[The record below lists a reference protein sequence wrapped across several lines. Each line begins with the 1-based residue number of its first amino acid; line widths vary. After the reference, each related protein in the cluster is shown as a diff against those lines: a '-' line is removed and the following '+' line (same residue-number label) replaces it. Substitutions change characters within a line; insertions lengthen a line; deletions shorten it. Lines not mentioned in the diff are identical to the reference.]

1 MCLTKMERCKCC
13 VTGGLKMETKPTVKR
28 SASDLDVIDLDV
40 YSTARKKAK
49 VSASYLDDID
59 LDDDSTASK
68 NTKGSISDLD
78 DIDLDV
84 DSAPRI
90 CRIKTKVTVNSSL
103 DGGNFSQKTEDFCE
117 AGNADDS
124 GILTGSPSGFTTIR
138 TAVNVENGGM
148 SDWTQDDMSAIAKI
162 ASLQQDAE
170 VIASLVPNVGVSV
183 IYDKL
188 FPIRTNPNRM
198 DIVTTELLDNP
209 PDAAQTDEAPRSK
222 GETVSKPALYED
234 VKSVIHKVKQV
245 AASMKLNPAE
255 IYVLLERHAD
265 AADRTDVVANLFLQ
279 DLKNT
284 AGASNEVDLF
294 DEVQKV
300 ITKVPAANPDQVYAL
315 LESFSSHGDR
325 VQKVV
330 DQLTKVVDK
339 PIVIDDDSLP
349 SEPQL
354 INDDP
359 VFSDMKKVAEMFP
372 EMDRNEI
379 YAYLEAHHDK
389 KDRVLRVTEEIGRSS
404 TGSRST
410 PLSVSSDGGEV
421 TPMKPALQ
429 GACSLQGE
437 VDQLR
442 EIFPDCDPNYLF
454 EQLEEKA
461 NDAQR
466 VKNLAAQMFEKR
478 NYPKIKDMLEKKQK
492 NDRQEQI
499 KNLKFDMENF
509 LSKFPDPVEYFSKT
523 DTNMSDSY
531 KEHCFVYVR
540 NEFDCFTLAHMKKVL
555 EKYNHHLAPAL
566 RELKKLKEEPAET
579 KKRRRKIKRKHS
591 PFPDEPDE
599 RFYHELLFSQNEQR
613 ITDHFV
619 NRELDRKQ
627 KLEAARR
634 NSELYEC
641 GCCFDDE
648 LLFED
653 LSACADGHLFCREC
667 IRRSTESALGEGKTK
682 FPCLTGE
689 CEYDIPL
696 TVLQEVLTSAM
707 FSRMLSRLQEEEIR
721 MAEIPDLVSCPFCNF
736 ATIMSDPS
744 DKVFKCLN
752 PECLKETCR
761 LCKEPNHVPLK
772 CEEVEKQGETSMRTY
787 IENRI
792 SEAMLRTC
800 HRCKKRFYKETGCN
814 RMTCSCGA
822 TSCYVCRKPNIDYS
836 HFQGGRCSNTE
847 DAQKIHLEEM
857 EKAAKEAK
865 AQYLKDH
872 PDADIHSLKYDP
884 RKHVQEY
891 KLTSGFGNRNG
902 DRDTGDDDEEVEDDA
917 DDGIQVVEDEWS
929 DDDGLGYYFYF

>member
-1 MCLTKMERCKCC
+1 MESK
-13 VTGGLKMETKPTVKR
+13 TTLKR
-28 SASDLDVIDLDV
+28 SASDLNDIDTDVNA
-40 YSTARKKAK
+40 TPTKQAK
-49 VSASYLDDID
+49 V
-59 LDDDSTASK
+59 
-68 NTKGSISDLD
+68 N
-78 DIDLDV
+78 V
-84 DSAPRI
+84 N
-90 CRIKTKVTVNSSL
+90 NSSL
-103 DGGNFSQKTEDFCE
+103 EGGNNR
-117 AGNADDS
+117 A
-124 GILTGSPSGFTTIR
+124 GSPSGVTTNG
-138 TAVNVENGGM
+138 TAVTVANGGT
-148 SDWTQDDMSAIAKI
+148 SDGTQDDKPAIVKI
-162 ASLQQDAE
+162 ASVQRDAE
-170 VIASLVPNVGVSV
+170 VIASVVPNVNVLAV
-183 IYDKL
+183 YDKL
-188 FPIRTNPNRM
+188 ASQRKNPNRM

-209 PDAAQTDEAPRSK
+209 PDNDLGTDEAK
-222 GETVSKPALYED
+222 GETASKPTLYED
-234 VKSVIHKVKQV
+234 VKSVVHKVKQV

-265 AADRTDVVANLFLQ
+265 AADRTDVVANWFLQ

-300 ITKVPAANPDQVYAL
+300 ITKVPAANPDQVYTL

-339 PIVIDDDSLP
+339 PVLKKDDSLP
-349 SEPQL
+349 NDPQL
-354 INDDP
+354 RNDP
-359 VFSDMKKVAEMFP
+359 VFLDMRKVAKMFP

-379 YAYLEAHHDK
+379 YAYIEAHHDK
-389 KDRVLRVTEEIGRSS
+389 KDRVQLVIEEIL
-404 TGSRST
+404 RST
-410 PLSVSSDGGEV
+410 RGSLSTSLSVSSDGGEV
-421 TPMKPALQ
+421 TPMKPAFQ

-461 NDAQR
+461 NDAER

-478 NYPKIKDMLEKKQK
+478 NYPKLKDTLDKQQK
-492 NDRQEQI
+492 IARQRQI

-531 KEHCFVYVR
+531 KEHCLAYVK
-540 NEFDCFTLAHMKKVL
+540 NEFEWFKDGYLKKVL
-555 EKYNHHLAPAL
+555 NKNNFHLAPAL
-566 RELKKLKEEPAET
+566 QEFKGLKASLEEEHFVTKKLRQEPRT
-579 KKRRRKIKRKHS
+579 KRLS
-591 PFPDEPDE
+591 FPDEPDE
-599 RFYHELLFSQNEQR
+599 RFYHELIYSQNEQR
-613 ITDHFV
+613 IKDHFLKI
-619 NRELDRKQ
+619 ELDRKR
-627 KLEAARR
+627 KLAAARR
-634 NSELYEC
+634 KGELYEC

-653 LSACADGHLFCREC
+653 LSACADGHLVCREC

-736 ATIMSDPS
+736 ATIMANPS

-752 PECLKETCR
+752 SECLKETCR

-800 HRCKKRFYKETGCN
+800 HRCKKRFFKDSGCN
-814 RMTCSCGA
+814 KMTCSCGA
-822 TSCYVCRKPNIDYS
+822 TSCYVCREPDIDYD
-836 HFQGGRCSNTE
+836 HFNGGRCSNTE

-857 EKAAKEAK
+857 EKAAEEAK

-891 KLTSGFGNRNG
+891 KMGTGYNGNDHDDGYDEYNEEG
-902 DRDTGDDDEEVEDDA
+902 SDDGDDDD
-917 DDGIQVVEDEWS
+917 S
-929 DDDGLGYYFYF
+929 DY